1 MGLFIQWEH
10 VEHAPCAQWHALKA
24 QDPGVYESEPPA
36 RLHVLLSILQLTAK
50 TMGLKQFTV
59 LSVCLVILQDKGG
72 ERFVGNI

>member
-1 MGLFIQWEH
+1 M
-10 VEHAPCAQWHALKA
+10 
-24 QDPGVYESEPPA
+24 YESEPPA